1 MKKSFTYLGASVVV
15 LALVLYVGLAY
26 FLGSVV
32 KAGVNRIAP
41 LLTQTKVELA
51 GANIS
56 PLSGSGTLTGLAVDN
71 PAGWSPGRA
80 FYLGRVHI
88 VMKPFSIFGDHV
100 IIEEIVIDQAEFA
113 YETKIVSSNIND
125 LLKNVEAAMGG
136 NRQAAAPGTPPGGPT
151 KFEVRHF
158 RLTNGKVSLGVGVA
172 ALPLPMPP
180 IELDDLGTREG
191 GITANQLAFAIMKSV
206 TSGVV
211 GATTHAAGKIGT
223 TAGAAAVEGIRKTGE
238 GLRKLFGGDK

>member
-1 MKKSFTYLGASVVV
+1 MKKFFTYLGTAILV
-15 LALVLYVGLAY
+15 LALVTYVGLAY

-41 LLTQTKVELA
+41 LLTQTKVVLD

-56 PLSGSGTLTGLAVDN
+56 PLSGSGTLTGLSVDN
-71 PAGWSPGRA
+71 PAGWSSGRA
-80 FYLGRVHI
+80 FYLGQVHV

-113 YETKIVSSNIND
+113 YETKIISSNISD

-136 NRQAAAPGTPPGGPT
+136 NRQAAASATASGQPT

-158 RLTNGKVSLGVGVA
+158 RLTNGKVTLGVGVA

-180 IELDDLGTREG
+180 IELNDLGTKEG

-206 TSGVV
+206 TSDVV
-211 GATTHAAGKIGT
+211 GATTHAAGQIGT
-223 TAGAAAVEGIRKTGE
+223 TAGAAAVEGVRKTGE
-238 GLRKLFGGDK
+238 SIKKLFGGGK